1 MLALLVAAAGLVCS
15 PTASPRPALALAS
28 ARRAAAAV
36 RLMAEGA
43 PEEASSSAEAKEA
56 WPEPAFSVAEYQAK
70 EAAAKEAAEAAALAS
85 PKPFIEEGGGFSI
98 VAFSTVMVF
107 VAGAYIFIQGVSGG
121 GIARFADD
129 QPPEVQAC
137 IKQATTRGEASA
149 CLPPV
154 PVE

>member
-1 MLALLVAAAGLVCS
+1 MRLAEA
-15 PTASPRPALALAS
+15 
-28 ARRAAAAV
+28 
-36 RLMAEGA
+36 A
-43 PEEASSSAEAKEA
+43 PEEPSSSSSGKEV
-56 WPEPAFSVAEYQAK
+56 WPEPAFSVADYQAK

-85 PKPFIEEGGGFSI
+85 PKPFIEEGGGFSV
-98 VAFSTVMVF
+98 VALSTVLVF
-107 VAGAYIFIQGVSGG
+107 VAGAYIFLQGVTGS

-137 IKQATTRGEASA
+137 MKQATTRSEASA